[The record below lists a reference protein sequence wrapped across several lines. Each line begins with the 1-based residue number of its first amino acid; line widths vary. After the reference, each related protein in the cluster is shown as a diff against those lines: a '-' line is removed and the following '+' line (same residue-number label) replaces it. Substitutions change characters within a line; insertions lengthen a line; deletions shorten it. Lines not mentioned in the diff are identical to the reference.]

1 MTPIERKEITN
12 KLKNNSF
19 RYTEDA
25 FGIKVHLNQTQYID
39 ISRGGEGDL
48 YVDLYTNDKIDPKSL
63 EILEDHGRIRFD
75 SLINVLNIVK
85 KNLSAK

>member
-12 KLKNNSF
+12 RLKNNSF

-25 FGIKVHLNQTQYID
+25 FGIKVHLNQIQYID

-48 YVDLYTNDKIDPKSL
+48 YLDVYTNDKIDSKSL

-75 SLINVLNIVK
+75 SLIKVLNIVK
-85 KNLSAK
+85 KNLSLK